1 MRFPFRQALPGATSI
16 CLRSTLALAVLPAAF
31 GTATALLLV
40 LVAPSTA
47 PLGAAAFALGLV
59 KLAYLGTAAAQIG
72 RGLAERAEG
81 FRLLG
86 WRLDDEPAAVRNG
99 GRDGLAAGYW
109 SRFPN
114 AFDSAVL
121 AAALMTA
128 THLLAR

>member
-1 MRFPFRQALPGATSI
+1 MRFHFPGATSI
-16 CLRSTLALAVLPAAF
+16 CLRSLLGLAVLPAAV
-31 GTATALLLV
+31 GTAAALLLV
-40 LVAPSTA
+40 LLAPSVA

-72 RGLAERAEG
+72 RGLAEQAEG
-81 FRLLG
+81 FRPLG
-86 WRLDDEPAAVRNG
+86 WRLGDEPAAA
-99 GRDGLAAGYW
+99 RDPTSAAYW

-128 THLLAR
+128 THLLGRCP